1 MIRLQKIL
9 SQSGVASRRAAEQ
22 LMLQGR
28 VEVNGRIVTELG
40 TKADP
45 AADDIRVDGRR
56 IRTEVPRRYLLMYK
70 PRGIVSTRSDPQRRR
85 TVIDVLAEHGLEG
98 YYYPVGRLDA
108 DSEGLLL
115 LTNDG
120 AFAERVMHPRF
131 KLERRY
137 EVQVVGVPDER
148 DLLRLR
154 KGVDIDGTR
163 TRPAKVRIVRH
174 ARRKGDAQAVL
185 EITIHEGRNR
195 QVRRM
200 CDAVGYRVRRLH
212 RSAYAG
218 LGVAGLKPGEWREL
232 SSDELALIR
241 RTSAPPG

>member
-70 PRGIVSTRSDPQRRR
+70 PRGVVSTRSDPQRRR

-115 LTNDG
+115 ITNDG

-148 DLLRLR
+148 DLMRLR
-154 KGVDIDGTR
+154 RGVDIDGTR
-163 TRPAKVRIVRH
+163 TRPAKVRLVRH
-174 ARRKGDAQAVL
+174 ARRKGEAQAVL

-200 CDAVGYRVRRLH
+200 CDAIAHPVERLRRIAIGPIED
-212 RSAYAG
+212 RRM
-218 LGVAGLKPGEWREL
+218 KPGQIRDLTGAEMA
-232 SSDELALIR
+232 SLA
-241 RTSAPPG
+241 G